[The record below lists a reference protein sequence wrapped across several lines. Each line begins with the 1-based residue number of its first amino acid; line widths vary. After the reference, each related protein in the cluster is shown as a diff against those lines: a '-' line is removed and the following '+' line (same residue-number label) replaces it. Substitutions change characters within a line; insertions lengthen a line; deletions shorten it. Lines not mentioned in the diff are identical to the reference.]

1 MEESTAYQGSDSL
14 DYDLRFL
21 GNYPTAVVAFHG
33 RLSWQTKEEKKDG
46 GTFPSCCINF
56 TRLGNIVSFW
66 ARIGHIGGQGVPIT
80 RHGQSHFFMANAIS
94 CHFHR

>member
-1 MEESTAYQGSDSL
+1 MEESAAYQGSDSL

-66 ARIGHIGGQGVPIT
+66 TRIGISVDKVFPLPDMDNPFF
-80 RHGQSHFFMANAIS
+80 HG
-94 CHFHR
+94 